1 IDEKPG
7 IKGKEVIPVER
18 HGVKVISMAFFV
30 EENAPVIWRGPM
42 LGKML
47 TNFFTEVKWGDIEYL
62 LLDLPPGTGDVAL
75 DVHTMLPSSKEII
88 VTTPHPT
95 AAFVSSRA
103 GAVAKHTV
111 PSSLAASDENKKQ
124 VNFSLA
130 TVM

>member
-1 IDEKPG
+1 MMGIDEKPG

-62 LLDLPPGTGDVAL
+62 ILESSTWNRRCSFRCSYDV
-75 DVHTMLPSSKEII
+75 TFK
-88 VTTPHPT
+88 
-95 AAFVSSRA
+95 
-103 GAVAKHTV
+103 
-111 PSSLAASDENKKQ
+111 
-124 VNFSLA
+124 
-130 TVM
+130 